1 LTQEFKPDPTMNGP
15 YNKEFVE
22 DKYEPLGKPVYVKK
36 ETALDAMAGDGGYQE
51 GKYLGDYLRA
61 KMKREQKRFW
71 AGDNISDYVT
81 NDHIKEQ
88 LIDEAAEAFETVLD
102 RLLIDRE
109 NDPNSKGTARRLAKM
124 YFNEIMAG
132 RYDPAPDATAF
143 PNDSA
148 DRYEGM
154 LVVRSELRSMCS
166 HHHQPVAG
174 VAYIGIIAAE
184 KLIGLSKYTRI
195 AQWCARRGTLQEEL
209 ANDIAREIQKAT
221 GATDVGVYVQAV
233 HGCCENRGIMAH
245 SSLTQTT
252 VLKGA
257 FKDDQGTKKEFFD
270 NIKLQQDFAPR

>member
-1 LTQEFKPDPTMNGP
+1 LQEKHLSQVIRQRLQN
-15 YNKEFVE
+15 
-22 DKYEPLGKPVYVKK
+22 
-36 ETALDAMAGDGGYQE
+36 DG
-51 GKYLGDYLRA
+51 
-61 KMKREQKRFW
+61 KRFW
-71 AGDNISDYVT
+71 AGDNISAYIT
-81 NDHIKEQ
+81 EEEKTQ
-88 LIDEAAEAFETVLD
+88 LVDELALKFEAVLQSLIIDT
-102 RLLIDRE
+102 IT
-109 NDPNSKGTARRLAKM
+109 DPNSRGTAHRLAKM
-124 YFNEIMAG
+124 YVHEIMAG

-166 HHHQPVAG
+166 HHHQPVVG
-174 VAYIGIIAAE
+174 VAYIGIIAAN

-209 ANDIAREIQKAT
+209 CNDIAREIMR
-221 GATDVGVYVQAV
+221 ATDSENVGVYIQAT

-257 FKDDQGTKKEFFD
+257 FKDDPATKKEFMD

>member
-1 LTQEFKPDPTMNGP
+1 MQEKNLAQ
-15 YNKEFVE
+15 V
-22 DKYEPLGKPVYVKK
+22 L
-36 ETALDAMAGDGGYQE
+36 
-51 GKYLGDYLRA
+51 
-61 KMKREQKRFW
+61 REQMRAGGKRFW

-81 NDHIKEQ
+81 EEQKAQ
-88 LIDEAAEAFETVLD
+88 LIDEATVAFEGVLD
-102 RLLIDRE
+102 TLLIDRE
-109 NDPNSKGTARRLAKM
+109 QDPNSKGTARRLAKM

-132 RYDPAPDATAF
+132 RYDPAPDATCF

-166 HHHQPVAG
+166 HHHQPVVG
-174 VAYIGIIAAE
+174 VAYIGILAAE

-209 ANDIAREIQKAT
+209 CNDIAREISKAT
-221 GATDVGVYVQAV
+221 DSENVAVYIQAT

-252 VLKGA
+252 VLRGSFNTDPA
-257 FKDDQGTKKEFFD
+257 TKKEFFD
-270 NIKLQQDFAPR
+270 NIKLQQEFAPR

>member
-1 LTQEFKPDPTMNGP
+1 MTEPVTLNNID
-15 YNKEFVE
+15 
-22 DKYEPLGKPVYVKK
+22 DKGYE
-36 ETALDAMAGDGGYQE
+36 E
-51 GKYLGDYLRA
+51 GYLGNSIRA
-61 KMKREQKRFW
+61 KMKREGKRFW
-71 AGDNISDYVT
+71 AGDNVSDYLVGP
-81 NDHIKEQ
+81 DKEN
-88 LIDEAAEAFETVLD
+88 LIDEATAAFETVLD

-132 RYDPAPDATAF
+132 RYEPAPDATAF
-143 PNDSA
+143 PNDST

-166 HHHQPVAG
+166 HHHQPVSG
-174 VAYIGIIAAE
+174 VAYIGIIAAN

-209 ANDIAREIQKAT
+209 CNDIAREIMKAT
-221 GATDVGVYVQAV
+221 DSKDVAVYVQAI

-257 FKDDQGTKKEFFD
+257 FKDDGNTKKEFFD
-270 NIKLQQDFAPR
+270 NIKLQQEFAPR

>member
-1 LTQEFKPDPTMNGP
+1 MMN
-15 YNKEFVE
+15 
-22 DKYEPLGKPVYVKK
+22 
-36 ETALDAMAGDGGYQE
+36 ETGLDAMAGDGGYQE
-51 GKYLGDYLRA
+51 ERYLGNYLRA
-61 KMKREQKRFW
+61 KMKRDGKRFW

-81 NDHIKEQ
+81 EEDKDR
-88 LIDEAAEAFETVLD
+88 LINEATEAFEQVLD

-109 NDPNSKGTARRLAKM
+109 TDPNSKGTARRLAKM

-143 PNDSA
+143 PNDST

-174 VAYIGIIAAE
+174 VAYIGIIAAS

-209 ANDIAREIQKAT
+209 CNDIAREIGRAT
-221 GATDVGVYVQAV
+221 GAADIGVYIQAV

-252 VLKGA
+252 VLKGRFMA
-257 FKDDQGTKKEFFD
+257 DQSTKKEFFD
-270 NIKLQQDFAPR
+270 NIKLQQEFAPR